1 MKDRVARAPPHSY
14 EQSLFEEG
22 RMEGVTAL
30 DPGHQLPHVRL
41 ASFLSS
47 SWHPTPLPQTAH
59 LLPKKRYKA
68 GSTLHGVR

>member
-1 MKDRVARAPPHSY
+1 
-14 EQSLFEEG
+14 
-22 RMEGVTAL
+22 MEGVTAL